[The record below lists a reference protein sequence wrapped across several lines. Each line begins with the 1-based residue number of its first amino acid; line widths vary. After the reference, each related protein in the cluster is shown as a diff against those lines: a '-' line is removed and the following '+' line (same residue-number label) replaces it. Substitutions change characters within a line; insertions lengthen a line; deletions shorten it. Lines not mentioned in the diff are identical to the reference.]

1 MASVDSRLQKQRIP
15 GETIDWDRVD
25 WEKFREDVEFNGPPF
40 VLAAQINGV
49 CHANTLADTGNTTYN
64 IISSQ
69 FVLKHQIERI
79 KIRPQS
85 IRGFTGPEKD
95 KITEVARFS

>member
-40 VLAAQINGV
+40 VLAARINGV
-49 CHANTLADTGNTTYN
+49 FHSNTLADTGNTT
-64 IISSQ
+64 
-69 FVLKHQIERI
+69 
-79 KIRPQS
+79 
-85 IRGFTGPEKD
+85 
-95 KITEVARFS
+95 